1 MKYTEPII
9 LEIPDSYM
17 EDSRGYASAADVSGK
32 AKLSDNSSANGK
44 ASHDTGSRSTT
55 ADLNSS
61 INAPPTQSQQEEQR
75 NSSIKHSRSPRP
87 FSAVTDTPPPKRQ
100 MSSGS
105 ITPWITRHDT
115 YKEVQKQLSPYGLGP
130 YEGKVASDKWLPFSV
145 QSKVLTRVQIVLE
158 EALFEFL
165 NTNFPHVCEKM
176 DGRRWARLSKLIE
189 LAVSIMIQLDGDKD
203 RLSNLLDGEIYNHSS
218 ETLRCLLLKISQI
231 RHCAVHRTKKI
242 PVITLELMVRD
253 AVYVTSYIQD
263 KERTDILDSI
273 CRPLESLSFNL
284 EARFGEILAK
294 KAQRNLER
302 INNKIE
308 QLQELLKEEEIRQG
322 VANMEMENIQ
332 GQDEGI

>member
-32 AKLSDNSSANGK
+32 VPTGRAKD
-44 ASHDTGSRSTT
+44 
-55 ADLNSS
+55 
-61 INAPPTQSQQEEQR
+61 
-75 NSSIKHSRSPRP
+75 IKHSRSPRP

-176 DGRRWARLSKLIE
+176 DGRRWARL
-189 LAVSIMIQLDGDKD
+189 
-203 RLSNLLDGEIYNHSS
+203 N
-218 ETLRCLLLKISQI
+218 
-231 RHCAVHRTKKI
+231 
-242 PVITLELMVRD
+242 
-253 AVYVTSYIQD
+253 
-263 KERTDILDSI
+263 SI

-284 EARFGEILAK
+284 EARDRMRGYEGGLECLK
-294 KAQRNLER
+294 KAL
-302 INNKIE
+302 
-308 QLQELLKEEEIRQG
+308 
-322 VANMEMENIQ
+322 
-332 GQDEGI
+332 